1 MDQSIGWQKAVQD
14 LTGNNQ
20 EIHEQLRE
28 ITGWF
33 PSIEMMR
40 NHARGL
46 IKVMREGEKL
56 CAFPPSYCF
65 PPSVV
70 ILWAIREV
78 QRAIDPMQRA
88 RWWMYRSSRMT
99 TSQPDPTRLAS
110 RTERVTDAVLALL
123 AAVLDPEVQIIPP
136 VFTGGNK
143 KKKREPKKLV
153 VGVVRCLE
161 RLKNLKNN

>member
-1 MDQSIGWQKAVQD
+1 MDQSIAWQKAVQD
-14 LTGNNQ
+14 LADNNQ

-46 IKVMREGEKL
+46 IK
-56 CAFPPSYCF
+56 CTT
-65 PPSVV
+65 
-70 ILWAIREV
+70 
-78 QRAIDPMQRA
+78 DPTQRA

-99 TSQPDPTRLAS
+99 AQQPDPTRLAS
-110 RTERVTDAVLALL
+110 RTERVTDAVLALP
-123 AAVLDPEVQIIPP
+123 AGVLDPEVQIIPP

-143 KKKREPKKLV
+143 KKKPVRASGAEEPQEESAPSGIL
-153 VGVVRCLE
+153 G
-161 RLKNLKNN
+161 

>member
-1 MDQSIGWQKAVQD
+1 MDQSIAWQNFVQD
-14 LTGNNQ
+14 LAGDNQ

-46 IKVMREGEKL
+46 IKAM
-56 CAFPPSYCF
+56 
-65 PPSVV
+65 
-70 ILWAIREV
+70 REV
-78 QRAIDPMQRA
+78 QHTTDPTQHA

-99 TSQPDPTRLAS
+99 APQPDPTRLAS
-110 RTERVTDAVLALL
+110 RTERVTDVVLALS

-143 KKKREPKKLV
+143 KKKP
-153 VGVVRCLE
+153 VVRRSK

>member
-1 MDQSIGWQKAVQD
+1 MDQSIAWQKAVQD

-46 IKVMREGEKL
+46 IKVMREDEKL
-56 CAFPPSYCF
+56 RAFPLGYCVRPS
-65 PPSVV
+65 SV
-70 ILWAIREV
+70 ILWAMREV
-78 QRAIDPMQRA
+78 QRTTDPTQRA
-88 RWWMYRSSRMT
+88 RWWMYCSSRMT
-99 TSQPDPTRLAS
+99 APQLDPTHLAS
-110 RTERVTDAVLALL
+110 RTERVTDDVLALP
-123 AAVLDPEVQIIPP
+123 AAVLDPEAQIIPP

-143 KKKREPKKLV
+143 KKKPV
-153 VGVVRCLE
+153 VGVVCCSE

>member
-1 MDQSIGWQKAVQD
+1 MDQSIVSQKAVQD
-14 LTGNNQ
+14 LAGDNQ
-20 EIHEQLRE
+20 EILEQLHE

-46 IKVMREGEKL
+46 IKVMREDEKL
-56 CAFPPSYCF
+56 RAFPPGYYV
-65 PPSVV
+65 PPSS
-70 ILWAIREV
+70 ILLWAMREV
-78 QRAIDPMQRA
+78 QRTTDPMQRA

-99 TSQPDPTRLAS
+99 APQPDPTRLAS
-110 RTERVTDAVLALL
+110 RTQRVTDAVLALP

-136 VFTGGNK
+136 VFTSGNK
-143 KKKREPKKLV
+143 KKKP
-153 VGVVRCLE
+153 VVRRSE